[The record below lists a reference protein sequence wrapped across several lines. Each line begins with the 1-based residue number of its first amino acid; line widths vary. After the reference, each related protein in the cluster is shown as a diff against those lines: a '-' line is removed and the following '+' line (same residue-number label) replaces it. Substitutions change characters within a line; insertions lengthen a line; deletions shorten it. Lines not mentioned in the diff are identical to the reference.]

1 MSEASPLLEDLKLSE
16 PAMHTLHAQGYIRLA
31 DLQHLSNVQILML
44 PNVGG
49 QSYKRILAA
58 LGRRLADGPK
68 PRDNVSSA

>member
-1 MSEASPLLEDLKLSE
+1 MSNDSPLLEDLNLSE
-16 PAMHTLHAQGYIRLA
+16 PALDTLHVHGFVRLA

-58 LGRRLADGPK
+58 LGRQQAAGLRRGSLA
-68 PRDNVSSA
+68 